1 MRILVATFTYFPNL
15 DGVAEA
21 ARTMVENFTAAG
33 HEVSVVTGPSSSLA
47 ANGLTNDAPIH
58 RFDISGSA
66 APSIGFT
73 GEIQQYREFI
83 RSYSPDV
90 IIFHGWE
97 TWPIEVVRRELPYL
111 RSKSVLLSHGYS
123 VHMLELQ
130 ILPRGLFKWFRWLP
144 YVCALPRQLRSIDRV
159 VFLSHKRDFGRFF
172 DAKIAKWLG
181 CNNTTVIPNS
191 VNADLNIGST
201 NLRKQIGA
209 GDGVLYLCVAN
220 YSLRKNQ
227 GMALEAFI
235 KAHIPGSSLVFIG
248 SSLGDYG
255 RELQNQWSKI
265 QSRYP
270 EISVYFLEKFSRPE
284 VVSAFKCCDVL
295 LLSATAETQP
305 IVILEAMACS
315 KPFISTDTGCVSE
328 LQGGVVV
335 SDVSDMALHMRRLAE
350 NVSERDALGQL
361 ARKYFETHHAPEVTN
376 RAWLDLIYEIT
387 DETAVSKNTDLP

>member
-1 MRILVATFTYFPNL
+1 
-15 DGVAEA
+15 
-21 ARTMVENFTAAG
+21 
-33 HEVSVVTGPSSSLA
+33 
-47 ANGLTNDAPIH
+47 
-58 RFDISGSA
+58 
-66 APSIGFT
+66 
-73 GEIQQYREFI
+73 
-83 RSYSPDV
+83 
-90 IIFHGWE
+90 
-97 TWPIEVVRRELPYL
+97 
-111 RSKSVLLSHGYS
+111 
-123 VHMLELQ
+123 
-130 ILPRGLFKWFRWLP
+130 
-144 YVCALPRQLRSIDRV
+144 
-159 VFLSHKRDFGRFF
+159 
-172 DAKIAKWLG
+172 
-181 CNNTTVIPNS
+181 
-191 VNADLNIGST
+191 
-201 NLRKQIGA
+201 
-209 GDGVLYLCVAN
+209 VAN

-248 SSLGDYG
+248 SHLGDYG
-255 RELQNQWSKI
+255 RELQNRWSKV

-270 EISVYFLEKFSRPE
+270 EISVYFLENFSRPE

-328 LQGGVVV
+328 LQGGIVV

-387 DETAVSKNTDLP
+387 DETAVSKTTDLP